1 MRQKKAAVPIV
12 PLHEEVSFME
22 PVAVVENQVSRAL
35 ALAANHEGDA
45 QTYLCKIGSRTLK
58 VKVWTVTT

>member
-1 MRQKKAAVPIV
+1 MKQKKAAVPIV

-22 PVAVVENQVSRAL
+22 PVKATENQLEKAL
-35 ALAANHEGDA
+35 ALAEKHEGDA
-45 QTYLCKIGSRTLK
+45 VTYQCHIGKRIVK